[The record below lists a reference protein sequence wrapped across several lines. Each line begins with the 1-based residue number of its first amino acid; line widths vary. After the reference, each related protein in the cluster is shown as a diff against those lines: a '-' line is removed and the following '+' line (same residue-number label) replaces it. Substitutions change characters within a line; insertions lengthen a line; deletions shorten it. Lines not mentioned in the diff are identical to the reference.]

1 MKRYKSYIITAMCM
15 TLALAFT
22 ACSDEYMDDM
32 NTDPSKAEKIDP
44 NSQLTLAEL
53 QTYGDLGMIEIY
65 RSYIYAFTQQ
75 LMGCWNTT
83 NYGGQHKV
91 DNNEM
96 NRFWTNLY
104 TAGIKNLVDVETQ
117 TEGDENLVNIH
128 SAAIIYKVYLMSIIT
143 DTYGDAPYS
152 QAAKGWI
159 SGITSPRYDTQE
171 EIYNSFFTE
180 LTNAVAAL
188 DEFKD
193 EITGDVIFNGDV
205 YKWKKLGNSLRM
217 RYAMRISNVAPDKA
231 KEEFEKAYTDPAGFM
246 TSADDD
252 ALIEYMNLTF
262 NFGQEAYTD
271 YRRNALSQL
280 FFGNDPANNQTYIC
294 STLFDELN
302 NNKDPRTFV
311 LSRCYF
317 DKGLTQ
323 SKPDNRIDL
332 TEEMLTSNATFD
344 PCQPGE
350 FWYEP
355 WPDDGYWSSI
365 IEGLKNRYPDN
376 ANYSN
381 PWLQDPTRPKLAQ
394 NFLKSDNPG
403 VVMTYAEVE
412 FLLAEAKLKGW
423 NVGLET
429 VEQHYEKGVR
439 AAMAFLVD
447 NYDCDIKEDDINTYI
462 NKLSIS
468 SLSDEEKK
476 EAINTQAW
484 ILHFHNPSECWAN
497 VRRSGYPKLKSP
509 AEYGYAADKLT
520 GGYDI
525 PVRLCYPILESSYNK
540 EGYKEAL
547 DRMGGT
553 NSWNIPVWWDKE

>member
-1 MKRYKSYIITAMCM
+1 M

-117 TEGDENLVNIH
+117 TKGDENLVNIH

-152 QAAKGWI
+152 EAAKGWI

-332 TEEMLTSNATFD
+332 TEEMLSSNATFD

-381 PWLQDPTRPKLAQ
+381 PWLEDPTRPKLAQ

-423 NVGLET
+423 NVGSET
-429 VEQHYEKGVR
+429 VEQHYENGVR
-439 AAMAFLVD
+439 AAIAFLND
-447 NYDCDIKEDDINTYI
+447 NYGCDIQEDDINAYI
-462 NKLSIS
+462 NNRSIS

-476 EAINTQAW
+476 EAINIQAW

>member
-1 MKRYKSYIITAMCM
+1 M

-217 RYAMRISNVAPDKA
+217 RYAMRISDVAPDKA
-231 KEEFEKAYTDPAGFM
+231 KEEFEKAYTDPAGYM

-302 NNKDPRTFV
+302 NNNDPRTFV

-332 TEEMLTSNATFD
+332 TEEMREKGIQFS
-344 PCQPGE
+344 PSKPGE

-355 WPDDGYWSSI
+355 WPDHGYWSSI

-381 PWLQDPTRPKLAQ
+381 PWLEDPIRPKLAQ

-429 VEQHYEKGVR
+429 VEQHYEKGVS
-439 AAMAFLVD
+439 AAMAFLND
-447 NYDCDIKEDDINTYI
+447 NYDCDIKEDDINAYI
-462 NKLSIS
+462 NKRSIS

>member
-302 NNKDPRTFV
+302 NNNDPRTFV

-332 TEEMLTSNATFD
+332 TEEMLSSNATFD

-423 NVGLET
+423 NVGSET
-429 VEQHYEKGVR
+429 VEHHYEKGVR

-447 NYDCDIKEDDINTYI
+447 NYDCDIKEDDINAYI

-476 EAINTQAW
+476 EAINIQAW

>member
-1 MKRYKSYIITAMCM
+1 M

-83 NYGGQHKV
+83 NYGGQHKI

-152 QAAKGWI
+152 EAAKGWI

-302 NNKDPRTFV
+302 NNNDPRTFV

-332 TEEMLTSNATFD
+332 TEEMLSSNATFD

-423 NVGLET
+423 NVGSET
-429 VEQHYEKGVR
+429 VEHHYEKGVR

-447 NYDCDIKEDDINTYI
+447 NYDCDIKEDD
-462 NKLSIS
+462 K
-468 SLSDEEKK
+468 
-476 EAINTQAW
+476 
-484 ILHFHNPSECWAN
+484 
-497 VRRSGYPKLKSP
+497 
-509 AEYGYAADKLT
+509 
-520 GGYDI
+520 
-525 PVRLCYPILESSYNK
+525 
-540 EGYKEAL
+540 
-547 DRMGGT
+547 
-553 NSWNIPVWWDKE
+553 

>member
-1 MKRYKSYIITAMCM
+1 MKRYKSYIKTAMCM
-15 TLALAFT
+15 ALALAFT
-22 ACSDEYMDDM
+22 ACSDEYMNDM
-32 NTDPSKAEKIDP
+32 NTDPSKAENIDP
-44 NSQLTLAEL
+44 NSQLTFAEL

-65 RSYIYAFTQQ
+65 RSYIGAFTQQ

-83 NYGGQHKV
+83 NYGGQHKI

-104 TAGIKNLVDVETQ
+104 TTGIKNLVDAEVK
-117 TEGDENLVNIH
+117 TEGDENKVNIH
-128 SAAIIYKVYLMSIIT
+128 AAAVIYKVYLMSIIT

-152 QAAKGWI
+152 EAARGFI

-180 LTNAVAAL
+180 LTEAAAAL
-188 DEFKD
+188 DDKKD
-193 EITGDVIFNGDV
+193 EITGDVIFNGDIR
-205 YKWKKLGNSLRM
+205 KWKKLANSLRM
-217 RYAMRISNVAPDKA
+217 RFAMRISDVAPQKA
-231 KEEFEKAYTDPAGFM
+231 QEEFEKAFTDPAGYM

-252 ALIEYMNLTF
+252 ALIEYMELTF

-280 FFGNDPANNQTYIC
+280 YFGNDPANNQT
-294 STLFDELN
+294 LELGAQFN
-302 NNKDPRTFV
+302 P
-311 LSRCYF
+311 
-317 DKGLTQ
+317 
-323 SKPDNRIDL
+323 SK
-332 TEEMLTSNATFD
+332 
-344 PCQPGE
+344 PGE

-355 WPDDGYWSSI
+355 WPDNGYWSEI
-365 IEGLKNRYPDN
+365 IAELKERYPDN
-376 ANYSN
+376 TNYSN
-381 PWLQDPTRPKLAQ
+381 PWLQDATRPKLAQ

-423 NVGLET
+423 NVGT
-429 VEQHYEKGVR
+429 ASVEQHYEDGVK
-439 AAMAFLVD
+439 ASMAFLVD
-447 NYDCDIKEDDINTYI
+447 NYDCEIDDQDINDYI
-462 NKLSIS
+462 ANHPIS
-468 SLSDEEKK
+468 ALSDEGKK

-484 ILHFHNPSECWAN
+484 ILHFHNLSECWAN
-497 VRRSGYPKLKSP
+497 IRRSGYPKLKSP

-540 EGYKEAL
+540 EGYQEAL

>member
-1 MKRYKSYIITAMCM
+1 MAI
-15 TLALAFT
+15 ALAFT

-104 TAGIKNLVDVETQ
+104 TTGIKNLVDVETQ

-152 QAAKGWI
+152 EAAKGWI

-231 KEEFEKAYTDPAGFM
+231 KEEFEKAYADAAGFM

-355 WPDDGYWSSI
+355 WPDDGYWSPI

-423 NVGLET
+423 NVGSET
-429 VEQHYEKGVR
+429 VEEHYEKGVR
-439 AAMAFLVD
+439 AAMEFLVN
-447 NYDCDIKEDDINTYI
+447 NYDCEINEQKIADYI
-462 NKLSIS
+462 ANNPISVLSN
-468 SLSDEEKK
+468 EKKK

-497 VRRSGYPKLKSP
+497 LRRSGYPKLKSP

>member
-1 MKRYKSYIITAMCM
+1 M

-302 NNKDPRTFV
+302 NNNDPRTFV

-332 TEEMLTSNATFD
+332 TEEMLSSNATFD

-423 NVGLET
+423 NVGSET
-429 VEQHYEKGVR
+429 VEHHYEKGVR

-447 NYDCDIKEDDINTYI
+447 NYDCDIKEDDINAYI

-476 EAINTQAW
+476 EAINIQAW

>member
-83 NYGGQHKV
+83 NYGGQHKI

-152 QAAKGWI
+152 EAAKGWI

-217 RYAMRISNVAPDKA
+217 RYAMRISDVVPDKA
-231 KEEFEKAYTDPAGFM
+231 KEEFEKAYTDPAGYM

-302 NNKDPRTFV
+302 NNNDPRTFV

-332 TEEMLTSNATFD
+332 TDEMLSSNATFD

-365 IEGLKNRYPDN
+365 IESLKNRYPDN

-423 NVGLET
+423 NVGDAT
-429 VEQHYEKGVR
+429 VEQHYENGVK
-439 AAMAFLVD
+439 ASMAFLVD
-447 NYDCDIKEDDINTYI
+447 NYDCEIDNQAINDYI
-462 NKLSIS
+462 ANHSIS
-468 SLSDEEKK
+468 ALSDEGKK

>member
-1 MKRYKSYIITAMCM
+1 MKRYKSYIITVMCM

-104 TAGIKNLVDVETQ
+104 TTGIKNLVDVETQ
-117 TEGDENLVNIH
+117 TEGDESLVNIH

-152 QAAKGWI
+152 EAAKGWI

-231 KEEFEKAYTDPAGFM
+231 KEEFEKAYADAAGFM

-423 NVGLET
+423 NVGSET
-429 VEQHYEKGVR
+429 VEEHYEKGVR
-439 AAMAFLVD
+439 AAMEFLVN
-447 NYDCDIKEDDINTYI
+447 NYDCEINEQKIADYI
-462 NKLSIS
+462 ANNPISVLSN
-468 SLSDEEKK
+468 EKKK

-497 VRRSGYPKLKSP
+497 LRRSGYPKLKSP

>member
-217 RYAMRISNVAPDKA
+217 RYAMRISDVAPDKA
-231 KEEFEKAYTDPAGFM
+231 KEEFEKAYTDPAGYM

-302 NNKDPRTFV
+302 NNNDPRTFV

-332 TEEMLTSNATFD
+332 TEEMREKGIQFS
-344 PCQPGE
+344 PSKPGE

-355 WPDDGYWSSI
+355 WPDHGYWSSI

-381 PWLQDPTRPKLAQ
+381 PWLEDPIRPKLAQ

-429 VEQHYEKGVR
+429 VEQHYEKGVS
-439 AAMAFLVD
+439 AAMAFLND
-447 NYDCDIKEDDINTYI
+447 NYDCDIKEDDINAYI
-462 NKLSIS
+462 NKRSIS

>member
-1 MKRYKSYIITAMCM
+1 
-15 TLALAFT
+15 
-22 ACSDEYMDDM
+22 
-32 NTDPSKAEKIDP
+32 
-44 NSQLTLAEL
+44 
-53 QTYGDLGMIEIY
+53 
-65 RSYIYAFTQQ
+65 
-75 LMGCWNTT
+75 
-83 NYGGQHKV
+83 
-91 DNNEM
+91 
-96 NRFWTNLY
+96 
-104 TAGIKNLVDVETQ
+104 
-117 TEGDENLVNIH
+117 
-128 SAAIIYKVYLMSIIT
+128 
-143 DTYGDAPYS
+143 
-152 QAAKGWI
+152 
-159 SGITSPRYDTQE
+159 
-171 EIYNSFFTE
+171 
-180 LTNAVAAL
+180 
-188 DEFKD
+188 
-193 EITGDVIFNGDV
+193 
-205 YKWKKLGNSLRM
+205 
-217 RYAMRISNVAPDKA
+217 MRISDVSPQKA
-231 KEEFEKAYTDPAGFM
+231 QEEFEKAFTDPAGYM

-332 TEEMLTSNATFD
+332 TEEMKTSNATFD

-355 WPDDGYWSSI
+355 WPDDGYWSKI
-365 IEGLKNRYPDN
+365 IEDLKNRYPDN

-423 NVGLET
+423 NVGSET
-429 VEQHYEKGVR
+429 VEQHYENGVK
-439 AAMAFLVD
+439 ASMAFLVD
-447 NYDCDIKEDDINTYI
+447 NYDCEIDNQAINDYI
-462 NKLSIS
+462 ANNPIS
-468 SLSDEEKK
+468 TLSDEGKK

>member
-1 MKRYKSYIITAMCM
+1 M

-117 TEGDENLVNIH
+117 TKGDENLVNIH

-152 QAAKGWI
+152 EAAKGWI

-231 KEEFEKAYTDPAGFM
+231 KEEFEKAYTDPAGYM

-302 NNKDPRTFV
+302 NNNDPRTFV

-332 TEEMLTSNATFD
+332 TEEMLSSNATFD

-423 NVGLET
+423 NVGSET
-429 VEQHYEKGVR
+429 VEHHYEKGVR

-447 NYDCDIKEDDINTYI
+447 NYDCDIKEDDINAYI

-476 EAINTQAW
+476 EAINIQAW

>member
-1 MKRYKSYIITAMCM
+1 MKRYKSYIKTAMCM
-15 TLALAFT
+15 AIALAFT
-22 ACSDEYMDDM
+22 ACSDEYMNDM
-32 NTDPSKAEKIDP
+32 NTDPSKAENIDP
-44 NSQLTLAEL
+44 NSQLTFAEL

-65 RSYIYAFTQQ
+65 RSYIGAFTQQ

-83 NYGGQHKV
+83 NYGGQHKI

-104 TAGIKNLVDVETQ
+104 TTGIKNLVDVEVK
-117 TEGDENLVNIH
+117 TEGDENKVNIH
-128 SAAIIYKVYLMSIIT
+128 AASVIYKVYLMSIIT

-152 QAAKGWI
+152 EAARGFI

-171 EIYNSFFTE
+171 EIYDSFFTE
-180 LTNAVAAL
+180 LSAAVAAL
-188 DEFKD
+188 DDKKD
-193 EITGDVIFNGDV
+193 AITGDAIFNGDV
-205 YKWKKLGNSLRM
+205 NKWKKFANSLRM
-217 RYAMRISNVAPDKA
+217 RFAMRISDVAPQKA
-231 KEEFEKAYTDPAGFM
+231 QEEFEKAYNDAAGYM
-246 TSADDD
+246 TSANDD
-252 ALIEYMNLTF
+252 ALIEYMELTF

-280 FFGNDPANNQTYIC
+280 YFGNDPANNQTYIC
-294 STLFDELN
+294 STFFNTLKDN
-302 NNKDPRTFV
+302 DDPRTFV
-311 LSRCYF
+311 LTRCYF

-323 SKPDNRIDL
+323 SNPNNRIDL
-332 TEEMLTSNATFD
+332 TDEMLELGAQFNPSK
-344 PCQPGE
+344 PGE

-355 WPDDGYWSSI
+355 WPDNGYWSEI
-365 IEGLKNRYPDN
+365 IADLKERYPDN

-381 PWLQDPTRPKLAQ
+381 PWLQDATRPKLAQ

-423 NVGLET
+423 NVGSTT
-429 VEQHYEKGVR
+429 VEQHYENGVR
-439 AAMAFLVD
+439 ASMAFLVD
-447 NYDCDIKEDDINTYI
+447 NYDCEIDNQAINDYI
-462 NKLSIS
+462 ANHPIS
-468 SLSDEEKK
+468 ALSDEGKK

-484 ILHFHNPSECWAN
+484 ILHFHNLSECWAN
-497 VRRSGYPKLKSP
+497 IRRSGYPKLKSP

-540 EGYKEAL
+540 EGYQEAL

>member
-1 MKRYKSYIITAMCM
+1 M

-83 NYGGQHKV
+83 NYGGQHKI

-152 QAAKGWI
+152 EAAKGWI

-302 NNKDPRTFV
+302 NNNDPRTFV

-332 TEEMLTSNATFD
+332 TEEMLSSNATFD

-423 NVGLET
+423 NVGSET
-429 VEQHYEKGVR
+429 VEHHYEKGVR

-447 NYDCDIKEDDINTYI
+447 NYDCDIKEDDINAYI

-476 EAINTQAW
+476 EAINIQAW

>member
-1 MKRYKSYIITAMCM
+1 
-15 TLALAFT
+15 
-22 ACSDEYMDDM
+22 
-32 NTDPSKAEKIDP
+32 
-44 NSQLTLAEL
+44 
-53 QTYGDLGMIEIY
+53 
-65 RSYIYAFTQQ
+65 
-75 LMGCWNTT
+75 
-83 NYGGQHKV
+83 
-91 DNNEM
+91 
-96 NRFWTNLY
+96 
-104 TAGIKNLVDVETQ
+104 
-117 TEGDENLVNIH
+117 
-128 SAAIIYKVYLMSIIT
+128 
-143 DTYGDAPYS
+143 
-152 QAAKGWI
+152 
-159 SGITSPRYDTQE
+159 
-171 EIYNSFFTE
+171 
-180 LTNAVAAL
+180 
-188 DEFKD
+188 
-193 EITGDVIFNGDV
+193 
-205 YKWKKLGNSLRM
+205 M

-294 STLFDELN
+294 STLFDELKN
-302 NNKDPRTFV
+302 NNDPRTFV

-332 TEEMLTSNATFD
+332 TDEMLSSNATFD

-429 VEQHYEKGVR
+429 VEQHYEKGVS
-439 AAMAFLVD
+439 AAMAFLND
-447 NYDCDIKEDDINTYI
+447 NYDCDIKEDDINAYI
-462 NKLSIS
+462 NKRSIS